1 MGAPGPY
8 RETLVVATG
17 NRGKLAEIRAL
28 LAGLPVHVRAVA
40 DLLPSPPRVVEDG
53 ATFADNALKK
63 ARAVAAATMCLTLA
77 DDSGL
82 EVDLLDG
89 RPGVH
94 SARFAGE
101 RATDA
106 ENNAALL
113 AALGAFDPGVLHD
126 KGLGARFRC
135 VLALVDP
142 FTGGGEPLQAEGVC
156 EGTITRT
163 PRGSGGFGYDPLFV
177 VEGRDR
183 TMAELTDDEKNLI
196 SHRALAL
203 ATMRPL
209 IERALEER
217 RAQVARVG

>member
-1 MGAPGPY
+1 MGARVPY
-8 RETLVVATG
+8 RDTLVVATG
-17 NRGKLAEIRAL
+17 NRGKLEEIRAL
-28 LAGLPVHVRAVA
+28 LDGLPVDVRGVGEV
-40 DLLPSPPRVVEDG
+40 LPTPPRIVEDG

-63 ARAVAAATMCLTLA
+63 ARAVANATMSLTLA

-82 EVDLLDG
+82 EVDVLDG
-89 RPGVH
+89 RPGVR

-113 AALGAFDPGVLHD
+113 AALGAFDAGELHD

-142 FTGGGEPLQAEGVC
+142 FTSGGEPQMAEGTC
-156 EGTITRT
+156 EGSITRT

-177 VEGRDR
+177 VEGKDK
-183 TMAELTDDEKNLI
+183 TLAELTGDEKNLI
-196 SHRALAL
+196 SHRARAL
-203 ATMRPL
+203 TALRPI
-209 IERALEER
+209 IERVLRER
-217 RAQVARVG
+217 AAQVERAG